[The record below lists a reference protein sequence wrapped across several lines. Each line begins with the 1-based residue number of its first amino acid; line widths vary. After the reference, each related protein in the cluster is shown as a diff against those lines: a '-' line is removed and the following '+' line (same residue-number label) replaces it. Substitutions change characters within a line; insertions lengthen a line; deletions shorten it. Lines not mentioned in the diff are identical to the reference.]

1 MPLPI
6 VADLVQFGLTAFV
19 TLLVVVDPFGIVPIF
34 TAMTRG
40 QQPEER
46 VATLTQ
52 AVTTAFGVAIFFL
65 LAGHAVLSYLGVTV
79 DAFAISG
86 GILLF
91 ATALPML
98 LGQRPGLQGPEPAE
112 HAAASENIAVFPL
125 AIPLLTG
132 PGTIATILLLTSGA
146 NGDLWHFLVL
156 AVAIG
161 IVDVIAYAAMR
172 GGDRIINRLGEG
184 QVHIITRV
192 LGILLAALAVQY
204 VMNGIAGYMRSLAVP

>member
-19 TLLVVVDPFGIVPIF
+19 TLLVVVDPFGIVPVF
-34 TAMTRG
+34 TSMTRG
-40 QQPEER
+40 QQAEER
-46 VATLTQ
+46 LATLTQ
-52 AVTTAFGVAIFFL
+52 AVTIAFGVAIFFL

-91 ATALPML
+91 ATSLPML

-112 HAAASENIAVFPL
+112 HPSASENIAVFPL

-132 PGTIATILLLTSGA
+132 PGTIATILVADERLKRRPMAFSGA
-146 NGDLWHFLVL
+146 GS
-156 AVAIG
+156 AIG
-161 IVDVIAYAAMR
+161 IVDIIAYAAMR

-184 QVHIITRV
+184 QVHIITRPWESCSP
-192 LGILLAALAVQY
+192 
-204 VMNGIAGYMRSLAVP
+204 RWPCSTC